1 MYSVRV
7 CTTDDR
13 ELPAPE
19 LGLGLGWDR
28 LVEIL
33 RREIS
38 PDAAELLAE
47 PIHDT
52 QGKTHWHVAASEDPR
67 PLSALNATEREQLLA
82 VLAERRSAVLKLAD
96 RLAASATETNLRI
109 ASALRTILDVPDPE
123 RHIWSATGRPV
134 LTAWGRS
141 TAESRERLATIIT
154 RGQAAASGVALSGTV
169 VGVGTVTAVE
179 PPRTDRPGR
188 PFGSW
193 RNSRGGGYGWWRNSL
208 PLWVLFAVMLLAILY
223 RLLPACSVNF
233 PLLDRIFTRCE
244 LRADARAPGELDLLR
259 EKNQA
264 LRDSIR
270 AAETRVAVREGECA
284 APVIDNRLGP
294 RGENTSGP
302 RLGEN
307 ADGPP
312 VGENTSG
319 PLPGENITGP
329 STAENAIGPGTDK
342 STNDPNTAEN
352 TSGPTAKET
361 EERSEREHGTEGKLD
376 VTLAWNGREDLD
388 LHVVCPGG
396 EIWANNRNAC
406 GGVLEIDRNSV
417 KDHREDHPVEH
428 VTWVTEPPPGD
439 YQVSVALYD
448 RYELPARDVPF
459 TVVVRDGK
467 DSKAFNGVAKTAK
480 VLETVTQFRR

>member
-28 LVEIL
+28 LAEIL

-38 PDAAELLAE
+38 PEAAELLAE

-82 VLAERRSAVLKLAD
+82 VLAERRNAVLKLAD
-96 RLAASATETNLRI
+96 RLAANATETNLRI
-109 ASALRTILDVPDPE
+109 ASALRTIIDVPDPE
-123 RHIWSATGRPV
+123 RHIWSAAGRPV

-141 TAESRERLATIIT
+141 TAESRERLATIVT
-154 RGQAAASGVALSGTV
+154 RGQAPAIGVALSGTV
-169 VGVGTVTAVE
+169 VGVGTVTAAE
-179 PPRTDRPGR
+179 PPPIVQPRSS
-188 PFGSW
+188 FGSW
-193 RNSRGGGYGWWRNSL
+193 RNLRPAGDGWWRSSL
-208 PLWVLFAVMLLAILY
+208 PLWVLFAVVLLAILY
-223 RLLPACSVNF
+223 RLLPACSVNL
-233 PLLDRIFTRCE
+233 PLLDRIFSRCE
-244 LRADARAPGELDLLR
+244 LRAEARAPGDLDLLR
-259 EKNQA
+259 ERNQA

-302 RLGEN
+302 R
-307 ADGPP
+307 
-312 VGENTSG
+312 VGENTSV
-319 PLPGENITGP
+319 PRPGENITGP
-329 STAENAIGPGTDK
+329 STAENAVGPGTDQ
-342 STNDPNTAEN
+342 STNGPNTAEN
-352 TSGPTAKET
+352 TNGPSAKET
-361 EERSEREHGTEGKLD
+361 EERREREHGTEGKLD

-388 LHVVCPGG
+388 LHVLCPGG

-406 GGVLEIDRNSV
+406 GGVLQIDRNSV
-417 KDHREDHPVEH
+417 RDQREDHPVEH
-428 VTWVTEPPPGD
+428 VTWVTEPPAGD

-467 DSKAFNGVAKTAK
+467 DSKTFNGVAKTAK